1 MAKIERSRVRKL
13 TWDLRKFKSN
23 QVKIGGSGIAKNE
36 VEAENLQ
43 VALLLSLY
51 VPGKQL
57 QRLNEASKKQ
67 LLEHLPR
74 LVDQPMLNFEIHLFL
89 ASIATNFVSSWYSK
103 LGTENHEFVAEVYR
117 SLCLLVEDFVQRLA
131 RAVAQERFLFL
142 VDDFAELLKRHL
154 EETEQVNGEFRFLAE
169 SRNPDVNRIMKP
181 ASDGEL
187 VDAYLASKHAIFD
200 PQTAIEPSQE
210 PRNLYFRVLTHKLLE
225 ATFFGREENPLDSA
239 IVDQFV
245 VGLVGDFILQKA
257 FTKLSSPSFIIGTVL
272 AKIGEISAV
281 EPKPQVKQSLVNRV
295 KGLYSTV
302 ATVAQAAVARKK
314 EILATEETTKWLVF
328 ASPVFGLF
336 NSICSFQKRIP
347 VAFHGVCI
355 ALAIL
360 LSLGVISEKI
370 SAFCSSHLL
379 QNVAQSLF
387 LEDQSMADNLKNLR
401 MMLFD
406 EQKETDQSH
415 PLTTET
421 SELLF
426 SNVKTIL
433 ANSGVPLRVFFYIG
447 ETEESIRQNFSTS
460 LSRFES
466 QEVCNDTADSSKI
479 NQLLIIQ
486 ILDLLAAKFYPELL
500 DPVV

>member
-1 MAKIERSRVRKL
+1 MAKIERGRVRKL

-43 VALLLSLY
+43 VALLLRLY

-67 LLEHLPR
+67 LLDHLPR
-74 LVDQPMLNFEIHLFL
+74 LVEFPELNFEIHLFL
-89 ASIATNFVSSWYSK
+89 ASIVTNFVCSWYSK

-131 RAVAQERFLFL
+131 RAVAQERFLFF
-142 VDDFAELLKRHL
+142 VDDFAELLKRHV
-154 EETEQVNGEFRFLAE
+154 EATEQSDGEFRFLAE
-169 SRNPDVNRIMKP
+169 SKDLEVNRVVKAAP
-181 ASDGEL
+181 DDEL
-187 VDAYLASKHAIFD
+187 VDAYLATKHAIFD
-200 PQTAIEPSQE
+200 SQTALEPSQE

-225 ATFFGREENPLDSA
+225 ATFFGRKENPLESE

-245 VGLVGDFILQKA
+245 VGLVGDFILEKA

-281 EPKPQVKQSLVNRV
+281 EPKPQAKQSLVNRV
-295 KGLYSTV
+295 KGLYFSV
-302 ATVAQAAVARKK
+302 AAVAQAVVARKS
-314 EILATEETTKWLVF
+314 EILDTEETTKWLVF
-328 ASPVFGLF
+328 SSPVFGLF

-347 VAFHGVCI
+347 VAFHGICI
-355 ALAIL
+355 AQAIL
-360 LSLGVISEKI
+360 LSLGVVSDKI
-370 SAFCSSHLL
+370 SAFFSSHLL
-379 QNVAQSLF
+379 QKVAQSLF

-401 MMLFD
+401 MILFD
-406 EQKETDQSH
+406 EQKESDQPP
-415 PLTTET
+415 PLTTKI
-421 SELLF
+421 SNILF
-426 SNVKTIL
+426 TNVKNIL
-433 ANSGVPLRVFFYIG
+433 ENSGVPLRVFYYEG
-447 ETEESIRQNFSTS
+447 ETEESIRQSFSTF
-460 LSRFES
+460 LGRFES
-466 QEVCNDTADSSKI
+466 QEICNDTADSSKL

-486 ILDLLAAKFYPELL
+486 ILDLLAAKLYPELL